1 MRFEELIEIVG
12 DEPVFETGLLLA
24 GDVDPADARRQ
35 LYRWTRAGRIYR
47 LRRDLYTLAPPFQKV
62 KPHPFLVANRMAR
75 GSYVSRQSAMAHYGF
90 IPEYVPVVTS
100 VTTSRPAL
108 WETPLGS
115 FDFRH
120 LKVEMFYGY
129 QLLELGGRQ
138 QAFVATPEKALLDL
152 VYLQPGGESPDY
164 LRELR
169 LQNLDRMDPH
179 ELASQADKARSHK
192 LQRAAALVANLARS
206 ESLEFERL

>member
-1 MRFEELIEIVG
+1 LIEIVG
-12 DEPVFETGLLLA
+12 NEPVFETGLLLA

-35 LYRWTRAGRIYR
+35 LYRWTRAGRIHR
-47 LRRDLYTLAPPFQKV
+47 LRRDLYALAPPFQKV

-75 GSYVSRQSAMAHYGF
+75 GSYVSRQSALAHYGF

-115 FDFRH
+115 YDFRH

-152 VYLQPGGESPDY
+152 VYLQPGGDSPDY

-179 ELASQADKARSHK
+179 ELAIQTDQACSHK

>member
-1 MRFEELIEIVG
+1 MRFEELIKIVG
-12 DEPVFETGLLLA
+12 NEPVFETGLLLA

-47 LRRDLYTLAPPFQKV
+47 LRRDLYALAPPFQKV
-62 KPHPFLVANRMAR
+62 KPHPFLVANRIAR
-75 GSYVSRQSAMAHYGF
+75 GSYVSRQSALAHYGF

-115 FDFRH
+115 YDFRH
-120 LKVEMFYGY
+120 LKVEMFCGY

-152 VYLQPGGESPDY
+152 VYLQPGGDSPDH

-169 LQNLDRMDPH
+169 LQHLDRLDVD
-179 ELASQADKARSHK
+179 ELARQAELAHSRK
-192 LQRAAALVANLARS
+192 LRRAAALVANLARS